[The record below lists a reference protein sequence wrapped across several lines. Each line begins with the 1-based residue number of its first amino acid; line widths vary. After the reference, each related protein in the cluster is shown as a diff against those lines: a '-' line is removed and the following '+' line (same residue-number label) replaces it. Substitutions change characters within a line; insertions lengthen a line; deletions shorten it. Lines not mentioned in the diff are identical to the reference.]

1 MIIILFLE
9 GMQLAEF
16 KNKFFGLNMFNKHLK
31 QKRKILKNKGKITLI
46 ILQKLRNK

>member
-9 GMQLAEF
+9 GLQLAET
-16 KNKFFGLNMFNKHLK
+16 KNKFYEFNLFKKRKVLIN
-31 QKRKILKNKGKITLI
+31 KRKILI